1 MAFAPWAAALAGF
14 RLVRERPW
22 ATLAWAGAIFAGR
35 LAGMTLTTAISG
47 PYMPALVSAS
57 NANPPKLEALI
68 AASQNVLPGV
78 LAGLVVVLPVF
89 AMVICAIYRAYLRP
103 QDSRVSY
110 LRWGKQEGVMLALI
124 VTVLMELFGAS
135 LVYASAMRSFMG
147 LDRKVSFRVG
157 ADERRLFLLLVG
169 YGLIY
174 WVFTAV
180 IGMLFGVAENITEA
194 LSPTVANFLAFL
206 APIAIFCI
214 PTFVIVRLSLAPVI
228 AVDRK
233 RISLKESWVS
243 TKGHFWPLAG
253 SLLLSIGLFLIVA
266 FVALILVMI
275 MTELASIGTH
285 GAIAKPGD
293 LFSPDPTAWP
303 AIVFGEVVTAVCIG
317 LLLPVVLGPLVR
329 AYQAYDAPDPVAP
342 AAPVNA

>member
-1 MAFAPWAAALAGF
+1 MPNFSLTDAAFEGF
-14 RLVRERPW
+14 RFTRERPGSV
-22 ATLAWAGAIFAGR
+22 AAWALVTFVFNMATGVLG
-35 LAGMTLTTAISG
+35 
-47 PYMPALVSAS
+47 ALVGGDALREFQKAASAS
-57 NANPPKLEALI
+57 DL
-68 AASQNVLPGV
+68 SQLAPLVLP
-78 LAGLVVVLPVF
+78 AAP
-89 AMVICAIYRAYLRP
+89 
-103 QDSRVSY
+103 
-110 LRWGKQEGVMLALI
+110 ALI

-135 LVYASAMRSFMG
+135 LVYASAMRAFMG
-147 LDRKVSFRVG
+147 LDRRVSFRVG

-169 YGLIY
+169 FGLIY

-253 SLLLSIGLFLIVA
+253 SLVLSIGLFLIVA

-342 AAPVNA
+342 GAPVQA